1 VRGKEKKKEKRRKE
15 RGMLDVYERG
25 GDLGGPHE
33 PRRKDKGICNNTKMP
48 SSLSKCNIVKMAI
61 MVAHGLGLK
70 DIIFFFSLFLG
81 YHLQARRI
89 K

>member
-1 VRGKEKKKEKRRKE
+1 
-15 RGMLDVYERG
+15 
-25 GDLGGPHE
+25 
-33 PRRKDKGICNNTKMP
+33 
-48 SSLSKCNIVKMAI
+48 

-81 YHLQARRI
+81 YHLQAHRI